1 MSIDYNAIGTW
12 AAVVAVIIAAVSIWV
27 ETRRSIYSR
36 GVDILLKYSS
46 EFSSDDFLLRRRQF
60 AQVLKKKL
68 ARKLNSK
75 EQKEFVSLATFFLD
89 HYEVVGFLLREKILD
104 RRLTYVYYCNTLFSY
119 WFFFKEV
126 LDAYKDEPTL
136 WEDVPWLYDQF
147 VKMFKKRVPTGVVE
161 MTEEQIKEFIE
172 CELS

>member
-46 EFSSDDFLLRRRQF
+46 EFSGDDFLLRRRQF
-60 AQVLKKKL
+60 AQVLKKKP

-104 RRLTYVYYCNTLFSY
+104 RRLTYVYAILCL
-119 WFFFKEV
+119 V
-126 LDAYKDEPTL
+126 
-136 WEDVPWLYDQF
+136 
-147 VKMFKKRVPTGVVE
+147 TGSSSRKFW
-161 MTEEQIKEFIE
+161 MRTKTSRPCGRTCPGFTTN
-172 CELS
+172 S